1 MLIFA
6 AALTF
11 AVAGTPVARRLA
23 LRTGIL
29 DYPQARKIHNAPMP
43 LLGGAAIYIAFI
55 LALLLFG
62 DRFYISQAVGIFLG
76 ATITSFFGV
85 WDDRGRVHPL
95 LKLAVGQPLAALILW
110 ASGVRVTFLP
120 HPALNLAVTVLWVVG
135 ISSALNL
142 LDNMDGLSG
151 GVGAI
156 AAAFF
161 LLLAAMSGQYLVGSL
176 AAALLGACVGF
187 LYHNFNPASIF
198 MGDGGSLFLGFVL
211 AAVGIKLRF
220 PSNVPQV
227 TWMIPVLV
235 LGLPI
240 FDTTLV
246 VVSRLRRGL
255 NPLTHPGKD
264 HASHRL
270 VAIGWSQ
277 REAVLGLYLICCTL
291 GVLAMFLTQAGLV
304 GAYVVGGAVAL
315 AGAYAVWRLETGPHV
330 SSRHVP

>member
-1 MLIFA
+1 VTHYMLIFA

-187 LYHNFNPASIF
+187 LYYNFNPASIF

-264 HASHRL
+264 HISHRL
-270 VAIGWSQ
+270 VAVGWSQ

-315 AGAYAVWRLETGPHV
+315 AGAYALWRLEQV
-330 SSRHVP
+330 RV

>member
-1 MLIFA
+1 VTHYMLIFA

-315 AGAYAVWRLETGPHV
+315 AGAYALWRLEQV
-330 SSRHVP
+330 RV

>member
-1 MLIFA
+1 VTHYMLIFA

-23 LRTGIL
+23 LRTGTL
-29 DYPQARKIHNAPMP
+29 DYPQARKIHVAPMP

-95 LKLAVGQPLAALILW
+95 LKLAVGQPLAAFILW

-161 LLLAAMSGQYLVGSL
+161 LVLAAMSGQYLVGSL

-187 LYHNFNPASIF
+187 LYYNFNPASIF

-264 HASHRL
+264 HISHRL
-270 VAIGWSQ
+270 VAMGWSQ
-277 REAVLGLYLICCTL
+277 REAVLGLYLVCCAL
-291 GVLAMFLTQAGLV
+291 GVLAMFLTQASLV

-315 AGAYAVWRLETGPHV
+315 AGLIGLWKLEQV
-330 SSRHVP
+330 NF

>member
-1 MLIFA
+1 MTHYILIFA

-11 AVAGTPVARRLA
+11 AVAGTPIARRLA

-29 DYPQARKIHNAPMP
+29 DYPETRKIHAAPMP

-62 DRFYISQAVGIFLG
+62 DRFYISQAVGILLG
-76 ATITSFFGV
+76 ATIISFFGI
-85 WDDRGRVHPL
+85 WDDRGRVPPL
-95 LKLAVGQPLAALILW
+95 LKLIVGQPLAALILW

-156 AAAFF
+156 ASAFF

-176 AAALLGACVGF
+176 AAALTGACIGF
-187 LYHNFNPASIF
+187 LYYNFNPATIF

-220 PSNVPQV
+220 PSNVPVV

-255 NPLTHPGKD
+255 NPLTHPSRD
-264 HASHRL
+264 HVSHRL
-270 VAIGWSQ
+270 VAMGWSQ
-277 REAVLGLYLICCTL
+277 REAVLGLYLVCCAL
-291 GVLAMFLTQAGLV
+291 GVLAMFLTQASPV
-304 GAYVVGGAVAL
+304 GAYVVAGAVAL
-315 AGAYAVWRLETGPHV
+315 AGAYALWRLEQV
-330 SSRHVP
+330 ALF